1 MKLTILLAPLVA
13 AALTACSGGQP
24 APAPAPA
31 SPADRLEAI
40 LATEITPQQ
49 GAAFDAF
56 AAEQG
61 ERATRDLLTA
71 LAVDRDAPP
80 LARANA
86 VVRMG
91 EARIYDWD
99 VYLITIADPDP
110 RVRGATLG
118 AVSRAIA
125 LAPNEATPILARGLV
140 DSEPGI
146 QAKALQ
152 ELRDRNLELLYSYL
166 ERDPPPELR
175 DIALQIVRNSQ
186 AWGTPLEPEADG
198 TLRRIAPAGVE
209 LTLRPVRRWPEFEM
223 IVGTLTVGAPGGE
236 TRTIADSVE
245 AVGGVI
251 PAVVDANG
259 RYVAVES
266 SRRID
271 VHDLETGAVRSLGPG
286 IAPRPLPFS
295 NDILYWRELDR
306 VARRAGATI
315 RYEFVR
321 APFDGGPPVPFDTAE
336 VMVEPTRR
344 GYMSPLRWAR
354 VVDHGTAFVVHTDGM
369 QGHPLPTPLQGM
381 AE

>member
-1 MKLTILLAPLVA
+1 MNRTPLLGCFALVL
-13 AALTACSGGQP
+13 LTACGSAQP
-24 APAPAPA
+24 APAPAPSA
-31 SPADRLEAI
+31 PADRLEAI
-40 LATEITPQQ
+40 LATDITPQQ
-49 GAAFDAF
+49 DVAFEAF

-61 ERATRDLLTA
+61 ARSMRELLTA
-71 LAVDRDAPP
+71 LAVDRDAAP

-86 VVRMG
+86 VLRMG

-99 VYLITIADPDP
+99 VYLTTIADPDA

-125 LAPNEATPILARGLV
+125 LSPNEATPIVARGLV

-152 ELRDRNLELLYSYL
+152 ELRDRNLDLLYSYL
-166 ERDPPPELR
+166 ERNPPPELR
-175 DIALQIVRNSQ
+175 DIALQIIRNSQ
-186 AWGTPLEPEADG
+186 AWGTPLQPEADG
-198 TLRRIAPAGVE
+198 ALRRIAPAGVE
-209 LTLRPVRRWPEFEM
+209 VLLRPDRRWPEYEM
-223 IVGTLTVGAPGGE
+223 IMGTLSVTPPGGAP
-236 TRTIADSVE
+236 RVIADSVE
-245 AVGGVI
+245 AVAGVI
-251 PAVVDANG
+251 PAVVDGTG
-259 RYVAVES
+259 RYVAVETG
-266 SRRID
+266 RRIEM
-271 VHDLETGAVRSLGPG
+271 HDLESGSVRDLGPG

-295 NDILYWRELDR
+295 NEVLYWRELER
-306 VARRAGATI
+306 VSHRAGATI

-321 APFDGGPPVPFDTAE
+321 APFEGGRPMPFDTAD
-336 VMVEPTRR
+336 VQIDPTRR